1 MCLSTTRTV
10 VVLVVVYAVYTK
22 TRSYFLRDAP

>member
-1 MCLSTTRTV
+1 MCLLLAIPV
-10 VVLVVVYAVYTK
+10 VGIARIYDVYTK